1 MAGTK
6 TAVSKAEK
14 VSKKIDEKPVKKE
27 RKPRAPT
34 AYNNFI
40 KHFYAEFAVPD
51 GEEKPKPKEMIAMA
65 AAEWKKLTDDEKAE
79 YKSSANSDTEE
90 ATDKEPEKPKKA
102 PKKEAT
108 VKEAE
113 EDATEKPKK
122 SKKKEAKVTERVV
135 EEATD
140 KEPEEEPKKEKKSK
154 KSKKP
159 AKEGL
164 ITTSESEKEDI

>member
-6 TAVSKAEK
+6 IAASKAEK

-79 YKSSANSDTEE
+79 YKTPVSSDTEE
-90 ATDKEPEKPKKA
+90 PKK
-102 PKKEAT
+102 KE
-108 VKEAE
+108 E
-113 EDATEKPKK
+113 KK
-122 SKKKEAKVTERVV
+122 SKKKEAKVIECAEEEAPKKEKKEAKVTECAEEEA

-140 KEPEEEPKKEKKSK
+140 KEEAPKKEKKSK
-154 KSKKP
+154 KSKKSK
-159 AKEGL
+159 KEGL
-164 ITTSESEKEDI
+164 VTTSESEKEDI

>member
-6 TAVSKAEK
+6 IAASKAEK

-79 YKSSANSDTEE
+79 YKTPVSSDTEE
-90 ATDKEPEKPKKA
+90 AKEEPKK
-102 PKKEAT
+102 KE
-108 VKEAE
+108 E
-113 EDATEKPKK
+113 KK
-122 SKKKEAKVTERVV
+122 SKKKEAKVIECAEEEAPKKEKKEAKVTECAEEEA

-140 KEPEEEPKKEKKSK
+140 KEEAPKKEKKSK
-154 KSKKP
+154 KSKKSK
-159 AKEGL
+159 KEGL
-164 ITTSESEKEDI
+164 VTTSESEKEDI

>member
-6 TAVSKAEK
+6 TAASKAEK

-40 KHFYAEFAVPD
+40 KHFYAEFKISD

-65 AAEWKKLTDDEKAE
+65 AAEWKKLSVEEKAE
-79 YKSSANSDTEE
+79 YKTPTNSDTDEPAEKPAKKEKAKKPAKEE
-90 ATDKEPEKPKKA
+90 ADEAEEAEEAEEAPA
-102 PKKEAT
+102 PKK
-108 VKEAE
+108 KG
-113 EDATEKPKK
+113 
-122 SKKKEAKVTERVV
+122 
-135 EEATD
+135 
-140 KEPEEEPKKEKKSK
+140 K

-164 ITTSESEKEDI
+164 ATSSESEKE